1 MYPRKPALPALINI
15 NLNTEKRFLM
25 KGNGRVLSLP
35 LKTRFYQYVLVV
47 IIIGLTTLVC
57 SPLSNSQSYHIVS
70 FILLFVVAMLAVFM
84 GIGPVLLAS
93 TISAIAW
100 NYFFIPPFHTFHIEK
115 TEDRMMFVSFFIIA
129 LLNGILTNRIR
140 RQERLVRD
148 RESQTNALFQL
159 TEELS
164 KARGIDKVLEVAR
177 NDFRK
182 HFNADSWFFLQDGNN
197 RLDFVA
203 KPQDN
208 DLPVIESKIVEHVFR
223 HSEKAGK
230 YTDLFRD
237 AGLTYHPLTGARLNP
252 GVIAFRIDEVTYRNR
267 VTFRE
272 TCFTQISNALERE
285 FLGELAVKARLL
297 NESDKLYNTL
307 FNLISHEFRIP
318 IATIMGA
325 SDTLLISQTTEKN
338 REELYGEIF
347 KASARLNHLIENLLN
362 MSRLES
368 GKISLRSDWC
378 DVNDLVNKVSRN
390 LRQELEQFNLATV
403 IPEDMPLVRID
414 FGLME
419 HVLYNLLLNS
429 CQHSSGSREIR
440 LEASYEGGNFILVV
454 SDDGPGFSTEA
465 LPNVF
470 DKFFRVDGTKSG
482 GLGLGLSIVK
492 GLVESHNGTVNVENG
507 SNGGAKFTITIPSD
521 IPDME
526 ELKMVE

>member
-1 MYPRKPALPALINI
+1 M
-15 NLNTEKRFLM
+15 
-25 KGNGRVLSLP
+25 
-35 LKTRFYQYVLVV
+35 LV
-47 IIIGLTTLVC
+47 ILIIGLTTLIC
-57 SPLSNSQSYHIVS
+57 SPLSNPQSYHIVS

-93 TISAIAW
+93 TISAISW
-100 NYFFIPPFHTFHIEK
+100 NYFFIPPFHTFHITR
-115 TEDRMMFVSFFIIA
+115 TEDRLMFVSFFIIA

-148 RESQTNALFQL
+148 REAQTNALFQL

-164 KARGIDKVLEVAR
+164 KASGIEMVLAVAR

-182 HFNADSWFFLQDGNN
+182 HFNADSWFILQDGNN
-197 RLDFVA
+197 RLDFNPRPHDE
-203 KPQDN
+203 K
-208 DLPVIESKIVEHVFR
+208 DLPVIERHIVEHVFTN
-223 HSEKAGK
+223 SERAGK
-230 YTDLFRD
+230 YTDMFSE
-237 AGLTYHPLTGARLNP
+237 AGLTYHPLTGTRLNP
-252 GVIAFRIDEVTYRNR
+252 GVIAFRIDEPAYRNR
-267 VTFRE
+267 IVFRD
-272 TCFTQISNALERE
+272 TWFTQISNALERE
-285 FLGELAVKARLL
+285 FLGELAVKARILD
-297 NESDKLYNTL
+297 ESDKLYKTL

-325 SDTLLISQTTEKN
+325 SDTLLISKTTDKN
-338 REELYGEIF
+338 REELYNEIF

-368 GKISLRSDWC
+368 GKISLRTDWC
-378 DVNDLVNKVSRN
+378 DVNDLVNKVTQN
-390 LRQELEQFNLATV
+390 LKQELEQFNLSTV

-429 CQHSSGSREIR
+429 CQHSSSLREIR
-440 LEASYEGGNFILVV
+440 LKASYESGNFILVV
-454 SDDGPGFSTEA
+454 SDSGPGFPPEA

-492 GLVESHNGTVNVENG
+492 GLVESHNGTVRVENG
-507 SNGGAKFTITIPSD
+507 LNGGAEFTVTIPSD

-526 ELKMVE
+526 DLKMVE

>member
-1 MYPRKPALPALINI
+1 
-15 NLNTEKRFLM
+15 M
-25 KGNGRVLSLP
+25 KDSSRVLNLP
-35 LKTRFYQYVLVV
+35 FKTKFYQYVLV
-47 IIIGLTTLVC
+47 ILIIGLTTLIC
-57 SPLSNSQSYHIVS
+57 SPLSNPQSYHIVS

-93 TISAIAW
+93 TISAISW
-100 NYFFIPPFHTFHIEK
+100 NYIFIPPFHTFHITR
-115 TEDRMMFVSFFIIA
+115 TEDRLMFVSFFIIA

-148 RESQTNALFQL
+148 REAQTNALFQL

-164 KARGIDKVLEVAR
+164 KASGIEMVLAVAR

-182 HFNADSWFFLQDGNN
+182 HFNADSWFILQDGNN
-197 RLDFVA
+197 RLDFSPHPHDE
-203 KPQDN
+203 K
-208 DLPVIESKIVEHVFR
+208 DLPVIERHIVEHVFTN
-223 HSEKAGK
+223 SERAGK
-230 YTDLFRD
+230 YTDLFSE
-237 AGLTYHPLTGARLNP
+237 AGLTYHPLTGTRLNP
-252 GVIAFRIDEVTYRNR
+252 GVIAFRIDESAYRNR
-267 VTFRE
+267 IVFRD
-272 TCFTQISNALERE
+272 TWFTQISNALERE
-285 FLGELAVKARLL
+285 FLGELAVKARILD
-297 NESDKLYNTL
+297 ESDKLYNTL

-325 SDTLLISQTTEKN
+325 SDTLLISNTTEKN
-338 REELYGEIF
+338 REELYNEIF

-378 DVNDLVNKVSRN
+378 DVNDLINKVSQN
-390 LRQELEQFNLATV
+390 LKQELEQFNFIAV
-403 IPEDMPLVRID
+403 IPEDMPLVKID

-429 CQHSSGSREIR
+429 CQYSSGSGEIR
-440 LEASYEGGNFILVV
+440 LEVAYENGSFILTV
-454 SDDGPGFSTEA
+454 SDTGPGFPPEA

-492 GLVESHNGTVNVENG
+492 GLVESHNGTVSVENG
-507 SNGGAKFTITIPSD
+507 LNGGAIFTVAIPSD

-526 ELKMVE
+526 DLKMVE